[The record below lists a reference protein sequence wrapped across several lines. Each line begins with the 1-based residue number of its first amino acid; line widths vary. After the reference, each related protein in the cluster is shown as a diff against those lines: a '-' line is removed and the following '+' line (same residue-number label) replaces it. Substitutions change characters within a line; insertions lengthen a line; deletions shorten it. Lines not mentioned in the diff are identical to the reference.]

1 MTKLFYHLAHKL
13 TMFFYSLIVAAD
25 SQFNWIERTFAWI
38 KIAFIS
44 ILASSFIISLK
55 SEFNIWFTDNQ
66 KFVNGFVL
74 VLFANIIFGM
84 WRHMKTKSFDW
95 KQFFIKNILMMV
107 LVSSVYLILHRL
119 HLSSGDNM
127 LSEGFEA
134 FIQVLTLFYPTS
146 KAIKSIY
153 IISNGTYP
161 PDFIMKKIYNFE
173 KEGDLKDLFSNP
185 KKQENNES

>member
-1 MTKLFYHLAHKL
+1 MNELMTKLFYHLAHKL

-25 SQFNWIERTFAWI
+25 SQFNWIERAFAWI

-134 FIQVLTLFYPTS
+134 FIQVLTLFYPAS

-185 KKQENNES
+185 NKQ